1 MRLTGSFIRN
11 ASAEELQFDLETF
24 ARRWRI
30 SLSGEDAEDRLMK
43 RLERDAQAAVHA
55 FLQAQLAAGLESVGL
70 DSLDSLT
77 PEAAYKL
84 ASLDWATVGSPYS
97 ERLTVLAA
105 SVWERLQDAA
115 QRVAVALAHA
125 ASAGVQ
131 MAARKLAVPVGG
143 GVNAEAAR
151 WALYHAAETIE
162 GMHGSTR
169 RWVQRAVAEYV
180 RSGAPQDAL
189 TARMAARLGEAF
201 GAQRA
206 ATIAIT
212 EVTAA
217 YYEGSVRQ
225 YAAAGVKRVRWETA
239 ADEKTCVLCSPMQ
252 GRVGAL
258 DPYTRRVTWPVAGMT
273 IPAHPRCRCYVAPL
287 TD

>member
-1 MRLTGSFIRN
+1 
-11 ASAEELQFDLETF
+11 
-24 ARRWRI
+24 
-30 SLSGEDAEDRLMK
+30 MK
-43 RLERDAQAAVHA
+43 RLERDVQTAVYA
-55 FLQAQLAAGLESVGL
+55 FLQAQLAAGLEAVGL
-70 DSLDSLT
+70 DSLDGLT
-77 PEAAYKL
+77 PEAAYRL
-84 ASLDWATVGSPYS
+84 ASLDWATVGSPYG

-105 SVWERLQDAA
+105 SVWGRLQDAA
-115 QRVAVALAHA
+115 QRVAVAFAHA

-131 MAARKLAVPVGG
+131 MAARKLSVPVGG

-162 GMHGSTR
+162 AMHGSTR

-180 RSGAPQDAL
+180 RSGAPQSAL
-189 TARMAARLGEAF
+189 VADFVRELTSTTAARLGEAF
-201 GAQRA
+201 SAQRA

-239 ADEKTCVLCSPMQ
+239 ADEKACFRCSPMQ

-258 DPYTRRVTWPVAGMT
+258 DPDTRRVTWPVAGMT
-273 IPAHPRCRCYVAPL
+273 IPAHPRCRCFAAPL